1 MKNNR
6 IIKKHLLE
14 QCNQALE
21 KRFQAVNKIL
31 TDIKVSL
38 ESETKSSAGDKH
50 ETGRAMLQL
59 EREKAGNQLAAINR
73 EKQILS
79 KIQSEEI
86 TPNISLGSLVITSQA
101 NYFIA
106 ISCGEIK
113 YQNQAYYAISA
124 AAPIA
129 RLLLGKKAG
138 DQVLFQKN
146 TITIQNVL

>member
-1 MKNNR
+1 MQNTQK
-6 IIKKHLLE
+6 IKAHLLE
-14 QCNQALE
+14 QCKLALE
-21 KRFQAVNKIL
+21 KRYQAVNKIL
-31 TDIKVSL
+31 ADIKVSL

-79 KIQSEEI
+79 KIKSDEVSQ
-86 TPNISLGSLVITSQA
+86 NISLGSLVVTSQA
-101 NYFIA
+101 NYFLA

-113 YQNQAYYAISA
+113 YENQAYYAISA

-146 TITIQNVL
+146 TITIQSVL